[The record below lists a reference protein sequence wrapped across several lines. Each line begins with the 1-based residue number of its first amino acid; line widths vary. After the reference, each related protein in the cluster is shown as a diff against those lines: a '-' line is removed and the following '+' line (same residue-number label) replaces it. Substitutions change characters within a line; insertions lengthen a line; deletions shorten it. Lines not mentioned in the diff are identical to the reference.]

1 VGRANLEWAGRMSP
15 DDDRIWL
22 GKANQAIRA
31 GELRSAKTKM
41 EKIMARYRQLHKR
54 HQPSR
59 DAAEMA
65 RLAEQLRQCFEAKAF
80 LTVAIAADP
89 DRVDLRR
96 DLARLHERSDS
107 IGGSGRTLAQL
118 IAPELGNVSSP

>member
-1 VGRANLEWAGRMSP
+1 MADPADLVAHERQTELAVKNGRPGWV
-15 DDDRIWL
+15 
-22 GKANQAIRA
+22 
-31 GELRSAKTKM
+31 GELRSARTKI
-41 EKIMARYRQLHKR
+41 EKIMARYQQLHKR
-54 HQPSR
+54 YQPSR

-65 RLAEQLRQCFEAKAF
+65 RLAEQLGQWFETKAF

-96 DLARLHERSDS
+96 DLARLHQRSDT

-118 IAPELGNVSSP
+118 VGAELGNVPSP